1 MDQVESKLI
10 QLYRE
15 LLTHDG
21 YGDMRVEIKILK
33 RGQREVIIHC
43 GKQYRYVV
51 DSISN

>member
-1 MDQVESKLI
+1 MNQVESKLI
-10 QLYRE
+10 ELYRE

-21 YGDMRVEIKILK
+21 YGDFRVEIKILK

-51 DSISN
+51 DSI